1 MGWEQLES
9 PGRAAE
15 VFGEGVPCP
24 GTFTFETMFKHQAG
38 QTIHL
43 VSRVNVAHG
52 PPV

>member
-24 GTFTFETMFKHQAG
+24 GTFTLKRCSNTKQGRPYTWWAG
-38 QTIHL
+38 
-43 VSRVNVAHG
+43 
-52 PPV
+52 